1 MVGLEAKTGLQV
13 WTALRVAAALAFAS
27 QLLLLW
33 VLPQEFATRPLTGSF
48 VLLAAVCQGML
59 AARLLLGPARWAV
72 RLGILL
78 NATVVFVW
86 IVTRFW
92 RFPAA
97 VGFAQLPV
105 EPLGLAATVAE
116 VALIVLLARIG
127 RHARKERN
135 EQAR

>member
-1 MVGLEAKTGLQV
+1 MRTIGMIGSQL
-13 WTALRVAAALAFAS
+13 WTAHRVAAALAFAS

-33 VLPQEFATRPLTGSF
+33 VLPQEFATRPLTSSV

-86 IVTRFW
+86 IVTRSW
-92 RFPAA
+92 GFPAA
-97 VGFAQLPV
+97 VGFMRLPM
-105 EPLGLAATVAE
+105 EPLGLAATAGE
-116 VALIVLLARIG
+116 LALIVLLVRLRKIQNKEG
-127 RHARKERN
+127 R
-135 EQAR
+135 

>member
-92 RFPAA
+92 GFPAA
-97 VGFAQLPV
+97 VGFMRLPM
-105 EPLGLAATVAE
+105 EPLGLAAPAGE
-116 VALIVLLARIG
+116 LALIVLLVRLRKNQNKEG
-127 RHARKERN
+127 R
-135 EQAR
+135 

>member
-78 NATVVFVW
+78 NATIVFVW

-92 RFPAA
+92 GFPAA
-97 VGFAQLPV
+97 VGFMRLPM
-105 EPLGLAATVAE
+105 EPLGLAATAGE
-116 VALIVLLARIG
+116 LALIVLLVRLRKNQNKEG
-127 RHARKERN
+127 R
-135 EQAR
+135 

>member
-97 VGFAQLPV
+97 VGFMRLPM
-105 EPLGLAATVAE
+105 EPLGLAATAGE
-116 VALIVLLARIG
+116 LALVVLLVRLRKNQNKEG
-127 RHARKERN
+127 R
-135 EQAR
+135 

>member
-78 NATVVFVW
+78 NATIVFVW

-92 RFPAA
+92 GFPAA
-97 VGFAQLPV
+97 VGFMRLPM
-105 EPLGLAATVAE
+105 EPLGLAATAGE
-116 VALIVLLARIG
+116 LALVVLLVRLRKNQNKEG
-127 RHARKERN
+127 R
-135 EQAR
+135 

>member
-92 RFPAA
+92 GFPAA
-97 VGFAQLPV
+97 VGFMRLPM
-105 EPLGLAATVAE
+105 EPLGLAATAGE
-116 VALIVLLARIG
+116 LALVVLLVRLRKNQNKEG
-127 RHARKERN
+127 R
-135 EQAR
+135 

>member
-1 MVGLEAKTGLQV
+1 MRTIGMIGSQL
-13 WTALRVAAALAFAS
+13 WTAHRVAAALAFAS

-86 IVTRFW
+86 IVTRSW
-92 RFPAA
+92 
-97 VGFAQLPV
+97 GFRRP
-105 EPLGLAATVAE
+105 
-116 VALIVLLARIG
+116 
-127 RHARKERN
+127 
-135 EQAR
+135 

>member
-92 RFPAA
+92 GFPAA
-97 VGFAQLPV
+97 VGFMRLPM
-105 EPLGLAATVAE
+105 EPLGLAATAGE
-116 VALIVLLARIG
+116 LALIVLLVRLRKNQNKEG
-127 RHARKERN
+127 R
-135 EQAR
+135 

>member
-78 NATVVFVW
+78 NATIVFVW
-86 IVTRFW
+86 IFTRFW
-92 RFPAA
+92 GFPAA
-97 VGFAQLPV
+97 VGFMRLPM
-105 EPLGLAATVAE
+105 EPLGLAATAGE
-116 VALIVLLARIG
+116 LALIVLLVRLRKNQNKEG
-127 RHARKERN
+127 R
-135 EQAR
+135 